1 MRKNLQIAL
10 SEKQGM
16 SFKMVW
22 ACSENAQLSPC
33 MSCQTLQV
41 QGTKREGRLE
51 ALVEIVTCED
61 FEQQSMCE
69 QSVY

>member
-1 MRKNLQIAL
+1 
-10 SEKQGM
+10 M

-69 QSVY
+69 